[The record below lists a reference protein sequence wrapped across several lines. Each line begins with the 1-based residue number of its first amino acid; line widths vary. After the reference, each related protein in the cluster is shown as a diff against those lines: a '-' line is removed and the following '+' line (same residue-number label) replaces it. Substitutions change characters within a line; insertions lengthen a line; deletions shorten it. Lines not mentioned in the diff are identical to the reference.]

1 MSFKKVNQSIG
12 HAIDGIIDLINKERN
27 AKIHLASTILVV
39 YVGYKFDFSSQE
51 WIWISLA
58 VSCVWVAELFNTS
71 IERLTNLV
79 SPEHHPLAK
88 QVKDYAAGA
97 VLVMSLWAI
106 LVFCL
111 IAIPHLVMWLTL
123 SN

>member
-1 MSFKKVNQSIG
+1 MFFKQLNRSIG
-12 HAIDGIIDLINKERN
+12 HAIDGIINLIIEERN
-27 AKIHLASTILVV
+27 AKIHLVATALVI
-39 YVGYKFDFSSQE
+39 YVGFNMGFTAQE

-58 VSCVWVAELFNTS
+58 VACVWVAELINTS

-106 LVFCL
+106 VVFCL
-111 IAIPHLVMWLTL
+111 IAFPHLVMWLTF